1 MPVTLIPAI
10 LLVEDNPVDAMLIQR
25 AFRELKKDYRL
36 SVVNDGALA
45 VDYMKGDG
53 LYADRKE
60 YPFPSLILLDLSL
73 PVMDGFQFLKWLREE
88 SALRHVPVV
97 ALSGSTFSPDVKRA
111 YATGANSFLSKPSGL
126 TELTGAV
133 RELMEYW
140 MGRCKLPDQTA
151 PTQGAAPA
159 PQSQVGE
166 RRGRANGTPPT

>member
-1 MPVTLIPAI
+1 MPVTLVPAI

-25 AFRELKKDYRL
+25 AFRELKKDYRV

-60 YPFPSLILLDLSL
+60 YPFPRLILLDLSL

-97 ALSGSTFSPDVKRA
+97 ALSGSSFSPDIKRA

-126 TELTGAV
+126 SELTGAV
-133 RELMEYW
+133 KDLMEYW
-140 MGRCKLPDQTA
+140 LGRCRLPDETA
-151 PTQGAAPA
+151 AQD
-159 PQSQVGE
+159 QVGE
-166 RRGRANGTPPT
+166 RPATPNGAPPQ